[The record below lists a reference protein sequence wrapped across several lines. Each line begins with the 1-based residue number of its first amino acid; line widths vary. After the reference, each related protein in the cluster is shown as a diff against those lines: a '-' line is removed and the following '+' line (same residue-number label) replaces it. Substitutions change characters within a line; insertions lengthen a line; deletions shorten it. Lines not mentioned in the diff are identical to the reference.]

1 MQSKR
6 RSEVVMILIMVVL
19 EYVTP
24 LLVYVQGKR
33 RFEVVM
39 ISFLVVLEYVT
50 WLLKMFG
57 IGSV

>member
-1 MQSKR
+1 M
-6 RSEVVMILIMVVL
+6 MISFLVVL

-24 LLVYVQGKR
+24 LLVCVQGKR

-39 ISFLVVLEYVT
+39 ISFMVVLEYVT
-50 WLLKMFG
+50 PLLKMFG